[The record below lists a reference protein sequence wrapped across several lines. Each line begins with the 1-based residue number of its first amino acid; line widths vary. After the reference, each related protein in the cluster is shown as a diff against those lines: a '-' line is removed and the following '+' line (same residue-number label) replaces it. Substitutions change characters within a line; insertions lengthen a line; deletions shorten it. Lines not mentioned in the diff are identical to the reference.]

1 MTLYVIIT
9 DYVFIFAFIDY
20 ESIDKVIIMLQR
32 DEVLPCIQLGG
43 IEEMIV
49 SKKKKSKKQKP
60 VCASNS
66 SISSSSMASS
76 YVFIYLILRSVFYF
90 TEIQRR

>member
-1 MTLYVIIT
+1 MTLYVNIT
-9 DYVFIFAFIDY
+9 DFVFTFAFIGY

-43 IEEMIV
+43 TEEMIV
-49 SKKKKSKKQKP
+49 SKKKKNKKEKSKKQKIKKP

-66 SISSSSMASS
+66 CVSSS
-76 YVFIYLILRSVFYF
+76 
-90 TEIQRR
+90 

>member
-1 MTLYVIIT
+1 M
-9 DYVFIFAFIDY
+9 FAFIDY

-43 IEEMIV
+43 KEEMIV
-49 SKKKKSKKQKP
+49 SKKKKNKKDKNKKGKSKKQ

-66 SISSSSMASS
+66 S
-76 YVFIYLILRSVFYF
+76 VF
-90 TEIQRR
+90 